1 MSKTDDG
8 SKVLPRWTPDY
19 IEKQLEGYI
28 GKLAKVWVCGPP
40 AMDETFDKT
49 LGKLMEKL

>member
-1 MSKTDDG
+1 LSKTDDG